1 MRQILPIKQLRM
13 AVDHYENFPVASILL
28 PRRLVP
34 AVEAIYAFA
43 RGADDVADEGDA
55 LPAERLA
62 ALGEYEA
69 ALDDIAAGRAPG
81 GPMFA
86 RLAAVVAQYGLS
98 LQPLR
103 DLLSAFR
110 QDVVTTRYPDYPAL
124 LDYCRRSADP
134 VGRLMLA
141 LYGVGGEQNLREADA
156 VCSALQL
163 INFWQDVGIDVA
175 KGRIYLPQED
185 LIRFGVA
192 ESDIAARAD
201 TPAWRALMAFEVDR
215 ARKLMRSGAPL
226 ATRLP
231 GRIGWELRLV
241 VQGGLRILERIEAA
255 GYDVFRQRPQLGK
268 RDYLLMGW
276 RALRM

>member
-1 MRQILPIKQLRM
+1 M

-55 LPAERLA
+55 TPAERMAGLA
-62 ALGEYEA
+62 EYEA
-69 ALDDIAAGRAPG
+69 ALDAIAAGRIPA
-81 GPMFA
+81 GPVFS
-86 RLAAVVAQYGLS
+86 RLASVVAQHGLS

-110 QDVVTTRYPDYPAL
+110 QDVVTTRYPDYLTL

-141 LYGVGGEQNLREADA
+141 LYGVGGAANLRDSDA
-156 VCSALQL
+156 ICSALQL
-163 INFWQDVGIDVA
+163 INFWQDVGIDTE
-175 KGRIYLPQED
+175 KDRIYLPQED
-185 LIRFGVA
+185 LVRFGVSEA
-192 ESDIAARAD
+192 DIAAHAD
-201 TPAWRALMAFEVDR
+201 TPAWRALMAFEVAR
-215 ARKLMRSGAPL
+215 ARALMLSGAPL

-241 VQGGLRILERIEAA
+241 IQGGLRILEHIERA
-255 GYDVFRQRPQLGK
+255 GYDVFRRRPKLGK
-268 RDYLLMGW
+268 PDYVVMAW